1 MVLLTCAMDIT
12 FELLIDLKMR
22 FCLLRMTKMI
32 CSQGLSTV
40 FEKFLSKFVEEDL
53 APWEAYCKE
62 ACLKAPTG
70 LVLPEKVL
78 EMVK

>member
-1 MVLLTCAMDIT
+1 
-12 FELLIDLKMR
+12 
-22 FCLLRMTKMI
+22 MI
-32 CSQGLSTV
+32 YSQGLSTV